1 METFIWTP
9 DFETGVARIDEQHRQ
24 LVMLINEL
32 GSTLVEGGRGPD
44 VPPEPAV
51 LEHHFDQLETY
62 ARLHFA
68 EEEAYFEAR
77 GLDGDDLDR
86 HRELHDQFIHQ
97 VATMWRTRASMKN
110 PDEVLCGFLSAWLAF
125 HILGEDQMIVRALRD
140 DLPAIA
146 TPSGS
151 GEGPARA
158 SGATKALLGAL
169 NNLYHVLSEQNR
181 DLSEANAHLEARVD
195 ERTREL
201 AKANEALVR
210 MARTDGLLGIANRL
224 HFNERLELEWARARR
239 TGTSLGLVMID
250 VDHFKR
256 YNDQHGHLAGDA
268 CLRRVAEA
276 VAGAIRRTTDL
287 LARYGG
293 EELAIILP
301 ETDERGAVAVARAV
315 LHAVRTMAL
324 PHGAAPTAPHVTVS
338 IGVATATNDGT
349 SGAERLVARAD
360 DALYDA
366 KHRGRDRYGVAENG

>member
-1 METFIWTP
+1 VETFIWTP

-24 LVMLINEL
+24 LVALINEL

-68 EEEAYFEAR
+68 EEEAWFEAR
-77 GLDGDDLDR
+77 GLDGDELDR
-86 HRELHDQFIHQ
+86 HQELHDQFIHQ

-110 PDEVLCGFLSAWLAF
+110 PDEVSCGFLSAWLAF

-140 DLPAIA
+140 DLPGIA

-158 SGATKALLGAL
+158 SGATKALLSAL

-181 DLSEANAHLEARVD
+181 DLSEANAHLEARVTD
-195 ERTREL
+195 RTREL
-201 AKANEALVR
+201 ALANEALLR
-210 MARTDGLLGIANRL
+210 MARTDGLLDIANRL
-224 HFNERLELEWARARR
+224 HFNERLELEWGRARR
-239 TGTSLGLVMID
+239 TGSPLGLVMID

-256 YNDQHGHLAGDA
+256 YNDRHGHLGGDA
-268 CLRRVAEA
+268 CLRRVADA
-276 VAGAIRRTTDL
+276 VAAGIRRSTDF

-315 LHAVRTMAL
+315 LASVRAMAL
-324 PHGAAPTAPHVTVS
+324 PHGASPTAAHVTVS
-338 IGVATATNDGT
+338 VGVATSRNDGST
-349 SGAERLVARAD
+349 GPERLVARAD
-360 DALYDA
+360 DALYAA
-366 KHRGRDRYGVAENG
+366 KHQGRDRYAVAEGE